1 MTRPEVGVE
10 PVEMRAQ
17 PASELVWRLANVGFA
32 ARCLQVVAELGVA
45 DRIDEAPVPVAALAS
60 SCAVDVGALNRIMRL
75 LAVHGVFGRDADRY
89 GHTPASRL
97 LRSDSAGSMR
107 PYARLRGMPLMRESL
122 SELDRSVRIGRPALE
137 AVDSRG
143 LWAYLNEHPDEAEMF
158 DLAMTGKAIAGVAG
172 VLATYDFGRFTTI
185 VDVGGGRGH
194 LLRAVLDAAPSAT
207 GVLFDLPEV
216 IQRLQVGHQRM
227 ITTAGNFFADPLPQ
241 ADAYVLMDVLHDWPD
256 DECETILR
264 AVRRAA
270 PAGATLLVVEAI
282 VPEGPVDP
290 RTATLDVMMLV
301 LTGGGRERTAG
312 QLEALLTRAGFVL
325 EAVLDTPGPVRIAEA
340 RAV

>member
-1 MTRPEVGVE
+1 
-10 PVEMRAQ
+10 
-17 PASELVWRLANVGFA
+17 
-32 ARCLQVVAELGVA
+32 
-45 DRIDEAPVPVAALAS
+45 
-60 SCAVDVGALNRIMRL
+60 
-75 LAVHGVFGRDADRY
+75 
-89 GHTPASRL
+89 
-97 LRSDSAGSMR
+97 
-107 PYARLRGMPLMRESL
+107 
-122 SELDRSVRIGRPALE
+122 
-137 AVDSRG
+137 
-143 LWAYLNEHPDEAEMF
+143 LNEHPDEAEMF

-194 LLRAVLDAAPSAT
+194 LLRAVLDAAPSST

-216 IQRLQVGHQRM
+216 IERLQVGHERM
-227 ITTAGNFFADPLPQ
+227 ITTAGSFFADPLPQ

-270 PAGATLLVVEAI
+270 AAGATLLVVEAI
-282 VPEGPVDP
+282 VPEGAVDP
-290 RTATLDVMMLV
+290 RTAMLDVMMLV